1 MAQTGTKAI
10 TQILILDPDRD
21 FTIRLAQHIR
31 AVGPY
36 SVVAALTVREAR
48 RHLARRRPDL
58 AFIPVSE
65 NDKVIRTLRAKQPG
79 LRLILMTPS
88 PDYRVP
94 AFFSG
99 QVQGVLI
106 KSHLDADL
114 PEVLQK
120 ALARPLISK
129 QTAPLSGNGQP
140 DTALLIAILQQAN
153 LGQLVQTA
161 VFSQKNRVIAHWGQ
175 LNDTEVAAIAH
186 HVGKSWPAKSASTE
200 SAADNIRIQFLRL
213 PARAGDRLL
222 YSRCVEDAYLL
233 TLVALPETPLTR
245 LRVEANQ
252 IADHLTETLHGRH
265 AISTDSHSD
274 HPQQTF
280 AIVWRPLKKLPPA
293 LEIPLRRALERLA
306 ATNGCGLHHVS
317 VQTELIHLV
326 VSCPA
331 GRDSAWAAY
340 LFKNGS
346 EEIIQQ
352 EYGVTASLWETG
364 YYAAESEE
372 PLSKTE
378 LNLFLERSP

>member
-1 MAQTGTKAI
+1 MAQTATKAA
-10 TQILILDPDRD
+10 TQILILDPDRE

-48 RHLARRRPDL
+48 RHLARRQPDL

-65 NDKVIRTLRAKQPG
+65 DDKIVRTLRAKQPG

-94 AFFSG
+94 PFFSG

-120 ALARPLISK
+120 ALAQPLISK

-140 DTALLIAILQQAN
+140 DTAILIAILQQAN

-161 VFSQKNRVIAHWGQ
+161 VFSQKSRVVAHWGQ

-186 HVGKSWPAKSASTE
+186 HVGKSWPAHDGPHKET
-200 SAADNIRIQFLRL
+200 NIRIQFLRL

-222 YSRCVEDAYLL
+222 YSRCVEGRYLL

-245 LRVEANQ
+245 LRIEANQ
-252 IADHLTETLHGRH
+252 IAGHLTEALHGKRS
-265 AISTDSHSD
+265 IPTSSGND

-331 GRDSAWAAY
+331 DRDSAWAAY

-352 EYGVTASLWETG
+352 EYGVAASLWETG

>member
-1 MAQTGTKAI
+1 MAQAVAKAI

-48 RHLARRRPDL
+48 YHLARRQPDL

-65 NDKVIRTLRAKQPG
+65 DDKVIRTLRAKQPD

-120 ALARPLISK
+120 ALAQPLISK
-129 QTAPLSGNGQP
+129 QTAPLSGDGLP

-161 VFSQKNRVIAHWGQ
+161 VFSQNNHVVAHWGQ

-186 HVGKSWPAKSASTE
+186 HVGKSWPADDAPHKET
-200 SAADNIRIQFLRL
+200 NTRIQFLRL

-222 YSRCVEDAYLL
+222 YSRCVESAYLL

-245 LRVEANQ
+245 LRIEANQ
-252 IADHLTETLHGRH
+252 IADHLTEALHGKRS
-265 AISTDSHSD
+265 ISPSSSND

-352 EYGVTASLWETG
+352 EYGVVASLWETG